1 MDQSTLLDIHKHTD
15 QASVQKTRLGASQAY
30 GQLSNCE
37 VMELWR
43 GENGWTV
50 SDRERKVRTL
60 TSGIMDRIETS
71 RLLVD
76 GY

>member
-1 MDQSTLLDIHKHTD
+1 
-15 QASVQKTRLGASQAY
+15 
-30 GQLSNCE
+30 
-37 VMELWR
+37 MELWR